1 MAKNSL
7 NTLIRLH
14 KFSLDEK
21 RKELGRHLRFEAALM
36 KRKELLE
43 ARYAEETA
51 VAEQNPLAAVTLG
64 KFIDW
69 YLDEQQKAD
78 DALVAVRAQI
88 EQVRDEILEAFQ
100 TLKTYEITQSNRDK
114 REKAELERKMTAVL
128 DEIGLVLNR
137 RRKMQE
143 AREAADASDEEK
155 K

>member
-7 NTLIRLH
+7 KTLIRLH
-14 KFSLDEK
+14 KFLLDEK

-51 VAEQNPLAAVTLG
+51 VAEQNPYAAVTLG

-69 YLDEQQKAD
+69 YLDEQKKAD
-78 DALVAVRAQI
+78 DALAAVRAQI
-88 EQVRDEILEAFQ
+88 EQVRDEIMEAFQ

-128 DEIGLVLNR
+128 DEIGIVLNR

-143 AREAADASDEEK
+143 AREAADAPDDEK